1 MDALERIRSIISG
14 FAGYGE
20 PGQRRV
26 ADEQIRGFV
35 GETLA
40 ELPAVEI
47 DAMTAEE
54 RACYD
59 QVLLRCEFA
68 NQDAF
73 RVFDGDP
80 TPGRVLATLTADADV
95 VEMARAIREAAGQR
109 PNGTLAAL
117 SEAFDK
123 RDAAMLLS

>member
-14 FAGYGE
+14 FAGYDE
-20 PGQRRV
+20 PRRRRL

-40 ELPAVEI
+40 ELPAIEI
-47 DAMTAEE
+47 DALTAEE

-59 QVLLRCEFA
+59 RVLLRCEFT
-68 NQDAF
+68 NQDVF

-80 TPGRVLATLTADADV
+80 TPERVLATLSADADV
-95 VEMARAIREAAGQR
+95 VEMARAIREAAGHR
-109 PNGTLAAL
+109 PNGTLPAL
-117 SEAFDK
+117 SDAFDK
-123 RDAAMLLS
+123 RDAAMRLS